1 VTVWYC
7 WDIGFPPEALIE
19 MFKTIKFLLDHGN
32 LRVVVSYYSDW
43 ALEGEALHGKV
54 VLAGQLSVNNAV
66 SFLQRHFQPAR
77 LLLDPNNPD

>member
-19 MFKTIKFLLDHGN
+19 IMFKTIKFLLDHGN

-54 VLAGQLSVNNAV
+54 VLAGQLSVNMSTSKSGAGTSHV
-66 SFLQRHFQPAR
+66 MFYWRT
-77 LLLDPNNPD
+77 